1 MSTEIQLMT
10 ADELMMMPDVDIS
23 ELQQLMKLTRAV
35 VESVPRNT
43 VVLK

>member
-1 MSTEIQLMT
+1 MT

-43 VVLK
+43 AVLK

>member
-10 ADELMMMPDVDIS
+10 AEELMMMPNVEIS

-43 VVLK
+43 AVLK